1 MSERQSAAGTCL
13 CGAVRFLIYLP
24 VKFCV
29 HCHCQ
34 SCRVMTGAAFVTWIG
49 VPHQSFRLAGKGHLR
64 WYICSEQAKR
74 GFCHVCGT
82 PLIFISTVWPDD
94 VHVTRASIIG
104 KVDIVP
110 RFHIHFEQHV
120 DWFEFE
126 DSVPRLGGRSG
137 REPL

>member
-1 MSERQSAAGTCL
+1 MSDAERIIGQCI
-13 CGAVRFLIYLP
+13 CGAVKFLVYTP

-34 SCRVMTGAAFVTWIG
+34 SCRAMHGAPIVTWIG
-49 VPHQSFRLAGKGHLR
+49 VPYENFKLAGREHLK
-64 WYICSEQAKR
+64 WYTCSEQAKR
-74 GFCHVCGT
+74 GFCIHCGT
-82 PLIFISTVWPDD
+82 PLIFRSIVWPDD

-104 KVDIVP
+104 KVAIMP

-126 DSVPRLGGRSG
+126 DS
-137 REPL
+137 